1 MGFLQ
6 FVVQL
11 MLAGDAVPLV
21 VGEASV
27 VQLGAEI
34 LGGVQEQRRFLTL
47 LLPIQIR
54 GRTGIKV

>member
-1 MGFLQ
+1 MQ

-11 MLAGDAVPLV
+11 MLAEDAVPLV

-27 VQLGAEI
+27 MQLGAEI
-34 LGGVQEQRRFLTL
+34 LRGMQEQGRFLIL

-54 GRTGIKV
+54 GRTRIKV

>member
-1 MGFLQ
+1 MQ

-34 LGGVQEQRRFLTL
+34 LGDVQEQRRFLTL

>member
-1 MGFLQ
+1 MQ

-11 MLAGDAVPLV
+11 MLAEDAVPLV

-27 VQLGAEI
+27 MQLGAEI
-34 LGGVQEQRRFLTL
+34 LRGMQEQGRFLTL

-54 GRTGIKV
+54 GRTRIKV